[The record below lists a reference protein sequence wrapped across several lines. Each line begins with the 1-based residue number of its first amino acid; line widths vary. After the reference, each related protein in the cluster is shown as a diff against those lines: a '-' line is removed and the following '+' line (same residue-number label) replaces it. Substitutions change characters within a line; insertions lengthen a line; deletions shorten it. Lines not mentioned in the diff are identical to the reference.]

1 MACLSAGCK
10 AVALARLITST
21 FMAGSPWLALA
32 QTPEPSATLDTRFVY
47 DTLGR
52 VVEVTDPGNGKTRIA
67 YDGRDRP
74 TQVTDPRGLVTQY
87 VRNGFGEVTQVIS
100 PDTGTTNLTYDEAGN
115 LKTRTDSRGVLARY
129 RYDALNR
136 LSEAVYSRDGH
147 TQTLSWG
154 WDMTGPDYTNGIGRL
169 GRTDHTAGTARW
181 KHDPLG
187 RVTQATQTV
196 NAASGVN
203 SATVTTVVQYG
214 YTLGRLTSITYPS
227 GRQVGITYAGRRIGA
242 LTLAQS
248 AGGNVQPLLND
259 IQWQPFS
266 TWRGWKWAMAG
277 AVDSTALR
285 QERYFDQGGRLVRH
299 RLGANYR
306 DLGYDGA
313 MRITGFKHLNATNGS
328 PQPTLDQV
336 FSYDANSRLTLIATA
351 NSTWS
356 IAYDA
361 NGNRTSVSLNGE
373 PGTYTTEATSN
384 RLTAISNP
392 VRSFGYDSAGSTTM
406 DGARYTATYD
416 LRGQLQTITT
426 AAGTATYT
434 YDVDG
439 RRVRK
444 VTSAGP
450 SSTVI
455 FVYDLDGQLLGE
467 YDQYGNALR
476 EYVWLEHTPV
486 AMFTP
491 DPVNPSGAPLVY
503 FIHTDHLDAPRIV
516 VDRNNQVRWR
526 WLAEPFGTTV
536 PETNP
541 SGLGSFAQNL
551 RFPGQYAD
559 AESGLWYNHF
569 RNYDPSR
576 GGYPQSDPIGLAG
589 GSPSTYIYGDGN
601 PLQGVDPDGT
611 NAVWAVYRAGGLG
624 WRIGEEINPLVQPS
638 IASAIDALLLP
649 DPTLATMPAAP
660 KPLTAEQELEK
671 QLDYELYKW
680 RCDNDKPP
688 AGLDKCEAA
697 KWQLERAE
705 QCKTQ
710 RQRWDDKWM
719 PGRHDQEI
727 LNVGNRVARWKR
739 TVAKECKCP

>member
-32 QTPEPSATLDTRFVY
+32 QTPAPSATLDTRFVY
-47 DTLGR
+47 DALGR
-52 VVEVTDPGNGKTRIA
+52 VVEVTDPANGKTRIA

-74 TQVTDPRGLVTQY
+74 IQVTDPRGLVTQY
-87 VRNGFGEVTQVIS
+87 VRNGFGEVTQVVS
-100 PDTGTTNLTYDEAGN
+100 PDTGTTNMTYDEAGN
-115 LKTRTDSRGVLARY
+115 LKTRIDNRGVLTRY
-129 RYDALNR
+129 SYDALNR
-136 LSEAVYSRDGH
+136 LSEAVYSRDGQ
-147 TQTLSWG
+147 TQALSWG

-169 GRTDHTAGTARW
+169 GRTDHPHGSARW

-196 NAASGVN
+196 NASSGAN
-203 SATVTTVVQYG
+203 SAAVTSVVQYG

-227 GRQVGITYAGRRIGA
+227 GRQVGIGYAGRRIGA

-248 AGGNVQPLLND
+248 AGGNTQPLLND
-259 IQWQPFS
+259 IQWQPFG
-266 TWRGWKWAMAG
+266 TWRGWTWGMTGTVGDG
-277 AVDSTALR
+277 ALK

-299 RLGANYR
+299 RLGENYR

-313 MRITGFKHLNATNGS
+313 MRITGFTHLNATSGS
-328 PQPTLDQV
+328 PQPALDQV

-361 NGNRTSVSLNGE
+361 NGNRTSASLNGE

-467 YDQYGNALR
+467 YDQSGNAIR

-491 DPVNPSGAPLVY
+491 DPVNPSGAPLVF

-516 VDRNNQVRWR
+516 VDRNNQMRWR
-526 WLAEPFGTTV
+526 WLAEPFGTTA

-541 SGLGSFAQNL
+541 SGLGVFTQNL

-559 AESGLWYNHF
+559 AESGLFYNYF
-569 RNYDPSR
+569 RSYDPSR
-576 GGYPQSDPIGLAG
+576 GYTQSDPIGLAG
-589 GSPSTYIYGDGN
+589 GSLSTYTYVDGN
-601 PLQGVDPDGT
+601 PLSGTDPTGLSEEVLPALLPVALPT
-611 NAVWAVYRAGGLG
+611 ATAICSGGPVACALAAAGIGGYAGGAVLYPYIEQPLG
-624 WRIGEEINPLVQPS
+624 
-638 IASAIDALLLP
+638 AAIDMCMAAVS
-649 DPTLATMPAAP
+649 DTPTADECAAEWRRGENVCVEWMRELRSSISERRRRQLSRLAGGSFAVCVGGQVAQACGGTRVERAP
-660 KPLTAEQELEK
+660 KP
-671 QLDYELYKW
+671 
-680 RCDNDKPP
+680 R
-688 AGLDKCEAA
+688 
-697 KWQLERAE
+697 R
-705 QCKTQ
+705 
-710 RQRWDDKWM
+710 
-719 PGRHDQEI
+719 
-727 LNVGNRVARWKR
+727 KR
-739 TVAKECKCP
+739 FL